1 MTPEEAA
8 TYARR
13 EALNNSPLVQRA
25 IQRLHDGIARREM
38 NLDLEAIKTVL
49 VEMANQKER
58 ADKFER
64 RVVKAELESEE
75 LARRIGDQSGQLATA
90 RIERDSARQ
99 ALSEVSQEL
108 IGVRVNLREAKEN
121 AESYRATANQL
132 AERVASLEQQ
142 LEETQRMVGE

>member
-1 MTPEEAA
+1 MNDKAD

-13 EALNNSPLVQRA
+13 QALNDNPLVQRA
-25 IQRLHDGIARREM
+25 VQRLHDSIACRETT
-38 NLDLEAIKTVL
+38 LDLEAIKAVL
-49 VEMANQKER
+49 VEMAHQKER

-75 LARRIGDQSGQLATA
+75 LARRIGDQSGRLATA
-90 RIERDSARQ
+90 SIERDCARK

-108 IGVRVNLREAKEN
+108 IETRVNLQNAKAD
-121 AESYRATANQL
+121 AESYRATANRL